1 MSVVVPPHLSQRE
14 IDAVRRAHGEVAAR
28 AYVATM
34 SVLQTHLDE
43 FSDPEDV
50 HPTLRR
56 ARQRVAADPTRAD
69 FEPSGGRAR

>member
-14 IDAVRRAHGEVAAR
+14 IDAVRRVQGEVEAR
-28 AYVATM
+28 AYVARV

-43 FSDPEDV
+43 FGDPEDV

-56 ARQRVAADPTRAD
+56 ARQRVATDRGL
-69 FEPSGGRAR
+69 EHSGR

>member
-1 MSVVVPPHLSQRE
+1 MSVVGPPHLSQRE
-14 IDAVRRAHGEVAAR
+14 IDAVRRVQGEVGAR

-43 FSDPEDV
+43 FSAPEDV

-56 ARQRVAADPTRAD
+56 ARQRVASDAD
-69 FEPSGGRAR
+69 EISGGRAR

>member
-14 IDAVRRAHGEVAAR
+14 IDAVRRVEGEVGAR

-43 FSDPEDV
+43 FGDSEDA
-50 HPTLRR
+50 HPTLQR
-56 ARQRVAADPTRAD
+56 ARQRVASETD
-69 FEPSGGRAR
+69 EISGGRAR

>member
-14 IDAVRRAHGEVAAR
+14 IDAVRRVEGEVGAR

-43 FSDPEDV
+43 FGDSEDA

-56 ARQRVAADPTRAD
+56 ARQRVASETD
-69 FEPSGGRAR
+69 EISGGRAR

>member
-14 IDAVRRAHGEVAAR
+14 IDAVRRAHGEVGAR
-28 AYVATM
+28 AYVARV

-43 FSDPEDV
+43 FGDEDV

-56 ARQRVAADPTRAD
+56 ARQRVATDRGL
-69 FEPSGGRAR
+69 EHSSR